1 MNPTFDLVPVATLP
15 CQRSLLEALVPV
27 LAALDAIDAILLCGS
42 LARQDAD
49 DWSSVD
55 ICLMWRSGEHGAT
68 TLERCDELREALDR
82 AVGREGYQLGLATRR
97 EGVYSLLGITL
108 AGGSALGHE
117 EQGVASGVIFRFC
130 WEASSSEGDLWVRS
144 GPVRPIYLSQRL
156 SSEVRASL
164 ERRADHFGPPDPHLI
179 GAQLGQF
186 WLLLA
191 QLPAVLERRED
202 LAANALLGE
211 ARSLLI
217 DLVVALNGATRPRS
231 TARVNRFLGPD
242 QQRAFEKSLGLGLTS
257 SGAASLKSNWIGQA
271 VALIVLYRWYAP
283 QLCDIF
289 CVPYPQQAEE
299 TVLDLMRS
307 RLDGWPAVIETG

>member
-1 MNPTFDLVPVATLP
+1 MHGFPARRKRNARLAARRQARSSPAPVQLCYTSLYAPLPFPSSAMNPTFDLVPVATLP

-117 EQGVASGVIFRFC
+117 GQGVASGVIFRFC

-144 GPVRPIYLSQRL
+144 GPV
-156 SSEVRASL
+156 
-164 ERRADHFGPPDPHLI
+164 PPD
-179 GAQLGQF
+179 
-186 WLLLA
+186 
-191 QLPAVLERRED
+191 LPFPEAFFGSAGLS
-202 LAANALLGE
+202 GE
-211 ARSLLI
+211 ARRSL
-217 DLVVALNGATRPRS
+217 
-231 TARVNRFLGPD
+231 
-242 QQRAFEKSLGLGLTS
+242 
-257 SGAASLKSNWIGQA
+257 
-271 VALIVLYRWYAP
+271 
-283 QLCDIF
+283 
-289 CVPYPQQAEE
+289 
-299 TVLDLMRS
+299 
-307 RLDGWPAVIETG
+307 WPARSALRSGHS